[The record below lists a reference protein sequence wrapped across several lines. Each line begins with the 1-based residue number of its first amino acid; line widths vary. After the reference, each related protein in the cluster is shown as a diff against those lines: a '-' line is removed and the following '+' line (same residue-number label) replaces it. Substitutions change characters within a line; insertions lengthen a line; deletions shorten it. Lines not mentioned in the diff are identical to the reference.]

1 MGENKVKILLIN
13 PSQADVYGKAFS
25 PDFPP
30 LGLGYIGAVLE
41 REGHKVHILDF
52 DADRMS
58 NGKII
63 EFLKKSKPELVG
75 LTATTPTF
83 NHAVSIAK
91 LVKSVD
97 NIPIALGGIHATILP
112 EKCISNEFID
122 FVIKSEGECTAVEL
136 ARALGNNRDFSSI
149 DGLFYKNDG
158 KVIQNKDRE
167 LIKDLDS
174 LPFPARH
181 LFNQQKYTYPDALYS
196 PAMPI
201 ITSRGCPG
209 QCIYCCTKLIFG
221 RIFRFR
227 SAKNIV
233 DEIEFLIE
241 KYGVKEIHI
250 HDDNFTLIKKRVFEF
265 CDEIKKRGIDIAF
278 SLPNG
283 IRVDQVNYEILSS
296 LKKIGLHST
305 AFGVESGSQ
314 KILNNVKKGTKINQI
329 RRAFKLC
336 KKLKIETWA
345 FFMFG
350 LPGDTVKTMRQ
361 TIKFAKELDPD
372 VAKFHILKPYPGTEV
387 FDLLSRQGLI
397 LESDWSKYGIHTKPV
412 HRLPGLNEDELM
424 LMVKDAY
431 RQFYLNPVKIVKEIL
446 RMKSYARAKLN
457 IKAGLSI
464 LQMVK

>member
-1 MGENKVKILLIN
+1 MKILLIN
-13 PSQADVYGKAFS
+13 PSQADVYGKALS
-25 PDFPP
+25 PTFPP

-52 DADRMS
+52 DADRM
-58 NGKII
+58 NNKKII
-63 EFLKKSKPELVG
+63 EFLKRFKPSLVG

-83 NHAVSIAK
+83 NHAVSVAE
-91 LVKSVD
+91 LVKSID
-97 NIPIALGGIHATILP
+97 KIPVVLGGIHATIVP
-112 EKCISNEFID
+112 EKCISNKFID

-136 ARALGNNRDFSSI
+136 ARALEKNEDFSNI
-149 DGLFYKNDG
+149 DGLFYKNDE
-158 KVIQNKDRE
+158 KIIQNKNRE

-181 LFNQQKYTYPDALYS
+181 LFNQRKYVYTDSLYF
-196 PAMPI
+196 PAFPI
-201 ITSRGCPG
+201 MTNRGCPG
-209 QCIYCCTKLIFG
+209 MCTYCCTKLIFG
-221 RIFRFR
+221 RIPRFR
-227 SAKNIV
+227 SVKNVV
-233 DEIEFLIE
+233 DEIEFLID
-241 KYGVKEIHI
+241 KYKAKEIHI
-250 HDDNFTLIKKRVFEF
+250 HDDNFTFNKKWVFEF
-265 CDEIKKRGIDIAF
+265 CDEIKKRRIDIAF

-283 IRVDQVNYEILSS
+283 IRVDQVNYEVLSS
-296 LKKIGLHST
+296 LKKIGLHSA

-314 KILNNVKKGTKINQI
+314 RILNNVKKGTKISQI

-336 KKLKIETWA
+336 KKLKIETWG

-350 LPGDTVKTMRQ
+350 LPGDTVQTIKQ

-397 LESDWSKYGIHTKPV
+397 LESDWSRYGIHTKPV

-424 LMVKDAY
+424 LLLKDAY
-431 RQFYLNPVKIVKEIL
+431 RQFYLNPKKIVKEIL
-446 RMKSYARAKLN
+446 RMKSYTRAKLN

-464 LQMVK
+464 LQMAR